1 MLYLD
6 QLSDSVVEHD
16 VSGLIISV
24 DIRVDQIMLEER
36 GTARVFLTEEHS
48 PPEITP
54 EAAASTPS
62 TGDMGTGR
70 HGDEQVGTGQGEEPS
85 AATAT
90 ATASGVDHGP
100 LSTGVHKEALPEML
114 RLRDYLEK

>member
-1 MLYLD
+1 MPYLD

-36 GTARVFLTEEHS
+36 DTASVFLTEEHS
-48 PPEITP
+48 PLEITP

-62 TGDMGTGR
+62 GDMGTGR
-70 HGDEQVGTGQGEEPS
+70 HGDEQVGTGQGEQPS

-90 ATASGVDHGP
+90 AAASGVDHGP
-100 LSTGVHKEALPEML
+100 LSTGVHTEALPEML